1 MYNEKE
7 KNGVRGTGGGRGG
20 RQRDRGGYFSNSALK
35 GATSISAPAPWS
47 LHVVWLPHGSQR
59 WSPQN
64 PFCRIY
70 SSVHWCP
77 GSSRE
82 ESSQMLLSCSSG
94 SMSSSL
100 PRSGVL
106 ARLPLIL
113 LLCFWIPP
121 LLYSGMNTATR
132 KDIKTI
138 HAPNKNGGPG
148 MTAPCRAALL
158 EINSGSNSVS
168 STWNM

>member
-7 KNGVRGTGGGRGG
+7 KNGGRGTGGGRGG
-20 RQRDRGGYFSNSALK
+20 RQRDGGGYFSNSALK
-35 GATSISAPAPWS
+35 GATSISVPAPWS
-47 LHVVWLPHGSQR
+47 LHVVWFHHGSQR
-59 WSPQN
+59 WRPQN
-64 PFCRIY
+64 LFCRIY
-70 SSVHWCP
+70 SSVLWCP

-113 LLCFWIPP
+113 LLWLWTPLP

-132 KDIKTI
+132 KDIRTI

-148 MTAPCRAALL
+148 MTAAWWVWKQTKMK
-158 EINSGSNSVS
+158 NSVS
-168 STWNM
+168 ISN